1 MSALS
6 VEDEVYN
13 TVIDG
18 HDEETAGDDG
28 ERMLEG
34 TQPSYS
40 KVPEMTPEEAIASE
54 KHVVFTELLCPC

>member
-28 ERMLEG
+28 EGMLEG
-34 TQPSYS
+34 TQPSSS
-40 KVPEMTPEEAIASE
+40 KVPEMTPEEEVKSVLSSQI
-54 KHVVFTELLCPC
+54 LLCPC